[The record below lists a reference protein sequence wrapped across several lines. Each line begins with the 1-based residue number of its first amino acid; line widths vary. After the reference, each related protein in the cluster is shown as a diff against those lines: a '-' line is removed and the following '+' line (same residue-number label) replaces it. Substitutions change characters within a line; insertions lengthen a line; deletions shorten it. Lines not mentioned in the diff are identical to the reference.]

1 MTDSTKQLS
10 IDDLSAPTSDQK
22 SSSSEGLDAISTG
35 SQEPTFGE
43 KATEIG
49 IGTAQGAVEMGPTWM
64 GGVQGARIGIQAGTT
79 FPVFGPATPAIGG
92 AVGLGTGLAIGYLSG
107 QQLSSL
113 FPGVEK
119 EQLVPYRE
127 GGKTFGSSIAVAP
140 SAFYMPLMTG
150 NRVSRFV
157 SDIGTFARKNP
168 KTFLTAETA
177 GATGAG
183 VAGGVSE
190 AYAPGEAGVRAG
202 AEIVGGLFNPQ
213 RTIINVGASVKD
225 TAKNLISRFSPAARE
240 SIAANRLVTIL
251 NEYGEDI
258 PKLIQQLEK
267 QALVSGQTAAQ
278 KTGSVPL
285 TLLEKSLAD
294 GSAKFGVATAE
305 RGQQAM
311 KAYSLLIKELE
322 NVGDPQALR
331 AAAQI
336 RQKFFDDLLTQRL
349 HLAEVDA
356 ASKISKISKDTAAS
370 RVEIG
375 EITKKEVFNALKD
388 ARAHETDLWKNI
400 ANSKELVAPSNTLQ
414 AYEQIKSLVTPEQMK
429 FRFPSEIKATL
440 KRIEETKGTMTAG
453 ELIKARRSFLSYS
466 REAAARDENMNAEFL
481 GRLERA
487 ILDDLDA
494 VQTADSAY
502 NAAREF
508 SRTLNQKFTQ
518 TFAQDVTGRTKTG
531 AARVPPEILV
541 SKAFT
546 SGADMTALRLA
557 EVEDAVNFFPKLYD
571 DAAKKFGPDSPQ
583 ALRLKPF
590 ADDAAQGAVSIRD
603 AQDRMLR
610 LAASEAIDPQTGSL
624 NTKRLAKFVADN
636 EIMLS
641 KFPDL
646 AEDLKDATKAQTAF
660 KSLQDQNSVV
670 AKKIQNQSAFAK
682 LLEYE
687 SPSDAISAAVMS
699 KNPAQNFGRIVR
711 LAERGGPD
719 AVAGLKSAVY
729 DYAYMKAG
737 GDKNFKLGDYY
748 DALFKPVGQGKPS
761 LATLMTRQGVINFG
775 EARNM
780 GRLLREMDKVETVL
794 MNRKSLDQALDAS
807 DIVTEFVLRTTGA
820 RLGASVAAGPSTLV
834 AASAGSSLVRN
845 MFDKMPKFMIRQILE
860 EASEN
865 PQFMATLLK
874 KGTTVQEKATIAR
887 SLHGYLAAA
896 GLNYYAPDEGS
907 VVEKKQAPVVSTAGP
922 TARDMLQNLQ
932 PPELRKPAPQAPATR
947 SNPTQA
953 KPGAP
958 VKNQASATTPNNAA
972 AMFQA
977 LFPNDTIGN
986 VIQQQKQMPQ

>member
-1 MTDSTKQLS
+1 MTEPKKQPS
-10 IDDLSAPTSDQK
+10 IDDLSAPTSDSK
-22 SSSSEGLDAISTG
+22 STSDAGIDAISAG
-35 SQEPTFGE
+35 STEPTFGE
-43 KATEIG
+43 KATEVG
-49 IGTAQGAVEMGPTWM
+49 IGAAQGAVEMGPTWM
-64 GGVQGARIGIQAGTT
+64 GGVQGARIGLQAGTT

-92 AVGLGTGLAIGYLSG
+92 ALGLGTGLAIGYLSG

-157 SDIGTFARKNP
+157 SGIGEFARKNP
-168 KTFLTAETA
+168 KTFVTAETA
-177 GATGAG
+177 GASGAG
-183 VAGGVSE
+183 VGGGVAE
-190 AYAPGEAGVRAG
+190 AYDPGDAGTRFG
-202 AEIVGGLFNPQ
+202 AELVGGLFNPQ
-213 RTIINVGASVKD
+213 RTIINVGSSVKD
-225 TAKNLISRFSPAARE
+225 TAKNLASRFSPAARE
-240 SIAANRLVTIL
+240 SIAANRLVNIL

-267 QALVSGQTAAQ
+267 QSLVSGQTAAQ

-294 GSAKFGVATAE
+294 SSAKFGVSTAE
-305 RGQQAM
+305 RGSQAM
-311 KAYSLLIKELE
+311 KAYSLLIKNLE
-322 NVGDPQALR
+322 NIGDPQALR
-331 AAAQI
+331 EAAKI

-349 HLAEVDA
+349 HLADVDA
-356 ASKISKISKDTAAS
+356 ATKISKISKDTAAS

-388 ARAHETDLWKNI
+388 ARAHEADLWKNI

-414 AYEQIKSLVTPEQMK
+414 AYEQIKSLVTPEQIK
-429 FRFPSEIKATL
+429 FRFPPEIKATL
-440 KRIEETKGTMTAG
+440 KRIEDTKGTMTAG

-466 REAAARDENMNAEFL
+466 REAAARDESMNAEFL

-494 VQTADSAY
+494 VQTTDSAY

-557 EVEDAVNFFPKLYD
+557 EIEDSVNFFPKLYD
-571 DAAKKFGPDSPQ
+571 DAAKKFGPNSPQ

-590 ADDAAQGAVSIRD
+590 ADDAAQGSVSIRD

-610 LAASEAIDPQTGSL
+610 LAAAESIDPQTGAL

-636 EIMLS
+636 EIMLA

-646 AEDLKDATKAQTAF
+646 ANDLKDATKAQNAF
-660 KSLQDQNSVV
+660 RSLQDQNSVV
-670 AKKIQNQSAFAK
+670 AKKIQNQTAFAK

-687 SPSDAISAAVMS
+687 NPSDAISAAVMS

-761 LATLMTRQGVINFG
+761 LATLMSRQGVIDFG

-780 GRLLREMDKVETVL
+780 GRILREMDRVETAL
-794 MNRKSLDQALDAS
+794 INRKSLDEALDAS

-820 RLGASVAAGPSTLV
+820 RLGAAASAGPSTLV
-834 AASAGSSLVRN
+834 AASAGSKLVRN

-865 PQFMATLLK
+865 PQMMAELLK
-874 KGTTVQEKATIAR
+874 KGKNVQEKATIAR

-896 GLNYYAPDEGS
+896 GLNYFSPDEES
-907 VVEKKQAPVVSTAGP
+907 VVQKKPASAVDTGP
-922 TARDMLQNLQ
+922 TARQMLQNLQ
-932 PPELRKPAPQAPATR
+932 PPELRKPQPAAPSTR
-947 SNPTQA
+947 STATQA

-958 VKNQASATTPNNAA
+958 VKSQAPAAGQNNAA
-972 AMFQA
+972 SMFQA
-977 LFPNDTIGN
+977 LFPNDTLGN
-986 VIQQQKQMPQ
+986 IIQQQKQPQ